1 MTGLSQHIDPR
12 VQAALIAALIVAVGW
27 LYNGYQNRARDRRRR
42 LERVQDVQTALLAE
56 IEHYVQTLK
65 LFDLNTTW
73 SRIVTAMEEDDSYIP
88 IVPSERNDTLF
99 KAVIAE
105 IHVLPEVVI
114 QPVMGYYNQVF
125 AVEAIIEDLRST
137 LFHEMDQVQRIGMY
151 TDYISLKKEA
161 LVRGEMA
168 SDALRHS
175 MGKGPKP
182 AAIGS
187 LNSRGAGPSGQQ

>member
-1 MTGLSQHIDPR
+1 MTGLDQHIDPR
-12 VQAALIAALIVAVGW
+12 VQAALIAATIVALGW

-73 SRIVTAMEEDDSYIP
+73 SRIVSAMEEDDTYVP
-88 IVPSERNDTLF
+88 VVPSERNDTLF

-105 IHVLPEVVI
+105 IHVLPEEVI

-125 AVEAIIEDLRST
+125 AVEAIIEDLRSA

-151 TDYISLKKEA
+151 TDYIALKKEA

-168 SDALRHS
+168 SAALRHS
-175 MGKGPKP
+175 MGNGPKP
-182 AAIGS
+182 AGS
-187 LNSRGAGPSGQQ
+187 VNSRGAGPSGQS